1 MKGWKNMKLTKR
13 IAAAFLAMSLTVG
26 TMSVYAASATTP
38 GYKLVNTYD
47 EDAGIITSDIY
58 VTDGYGAVGQ
68 LGLYYDTELLDL
80 GAVIDKNITTDYAVD
95 DIKMANIAVA
105 ATGEK
110 YTVTATAETN
120 KLANLINEDDGEVF
134 FAWYSG
140 ATSNVDA
147 RNEDKKILTVTFV
160 VADDVDAA
168 DLEKAG
174 SSLITF
180 AKDKPSNS
188 SVKGYSSGVYC
199 ANEENTA
206 FRNSANAKNRIT
218 LSVEF
223 VGLEIEEEKKSI
235 IIKITDSNGKA
246 VEGAI
251 VKIGS
256 QEAVTNS
263 NGEVEFEI
271 SGDSYTVYYKY
282 SKDDDFV
289 ALEDGTTAVIS
300 APGKVKTP
308 SVSTGT
314 EKLTVSWTKPE
325 TNGANI
331 EKYIVSYTKA
341 GGNEQ
346 TKEVD
351 GNTTTLVL
359 KDLTGG
365 SKYTIKVKAVN
376 AFGEGEY
383 SDEKTAT
390 PSKTTGGGTGTGSGT
405 SGTGGGTTTP
415 SVTNYTVTYDV
426 GANGTITAG
435 SKTESVAKGGYPSKL
450 PTVTAKEGYKFIG
463 WAKVGGT
470 VIDPTTI
477 QITAA
482 TTFVAQY
489 EKLEQSGTG
498 TSVTNPFADLNEKDW
513 FYTSVITAYSRGLMN
528 GVSTTEFNPNGDV
541 TRAMFVTVLYR
552 MEGSPENDGNKKFG
566 DVEVGSWYDKA
577 VAWASANG
585 IVNGVSDTEFAP
597 NNKITREQMAAMVY
611 RYASYKKA
619 DMTVTKDLSSYT
631 DLASVSE
638 YALEPMKWVCGMGII
653 NGMTETTLVPQG
665 TSTRAQAATV
675 FVRTQDNL
683 AK

>member
-1 MKGWKNMKLTKR
+1 MNITKR
-13 IAAAFLAMSLTVG
+13 IASAFMALSLMAG
-26 TMSVYAASATTP
+26 SMAVYAASATTP
-38 GYKLVNTYD
+38 GYKLVNVYD
-47 EDAGIITSDIY
+47 EDKGTITAELY

-68 LGLYYDTELLDL
+68 LGLYYDTELLNL
-80 GAVIDKNITTDYAVD
+80 AAKVD
-95 DIKMANIAVA
+95 NKFTVDFDSSEVKMADVALAVA
-105 ATGEK
+105 GSK
-110 YTVTATAETN
+110 YTVTTTSETN
-120 KLANLINEDDGEVF
+120 KMENLINEDEGEFF

-140 ATSNVDA
+140 ATANVDA
-147 RNEDKKILTVTFV
+147 RNEDMHIISVTFMLEDGV
-160 VADDVDAA
+160 DADD
-168 DLEKAG
+168 LEEAG
-174 SSLITF
+174 MGLIGFASS
-180 AKDKPSNS
+180 KPKNTSA
-188 SVKGYSSGVYC
+188 KGYSSGAYC

-206 FRNSANAKNRIT
+206 FRNSANAKNKIT

-223 VGLEIEEEKKSI
+223 DGLDIQPETEII
-235 IIKITDSNGKA
+235 TIKVTDADGKA
-246 VEGAI
+246 IEGAF

-256 QEAVTNS
+256 DEVETDK
-263 NGEVEFEI
+263 NGEAKFEI

-282 SKDDDFV
+282 SEDDDYV
-289 ALEDGTTAVIS
+289 ALEEGTTAVIS
-300 APGKVKTP
+300 APDKVKTP

-314 EKLTVSWTKPE
+314 EKLTVSWTKPA
-325 TNGANI
+325 TNGSNI
-331 EKYIVSYTKA
+331 VGYIVSYGKV
-341 GGNEQ
+341 GGNAT

-351 GNTTTLVL
+351 ADQTKVTLTG
-359 KDLTGG
+359 LTGG
-365 SKYTIKVKAVN
+365 TKYTIKVKAVN
-376 AFGEGEY
+376 ALGEGEY

-390 PSKTTGGGTGTGSGT
+390 PSKASSGT
-405 SGTGGGTTTP
+405 SSGPSGPSTPSTP

-450 PTVTAKEGYKFIG
+450 PTVTAKEGYKFLG
-463 WAKVGGT
+463 WAKAGGS

-489 EKLEQSGTG
+489 EKLEEEKPA
-498 TSVTNPFADLNEKDW
+498 VTNPFTDIQTADW
-513 FYTSVITAYSRGLMN
+513 FYSYVMEAYEDGLMN
-528 GVSTTEFNPNGDV
+528 GVSATQFDPNGDV

-552 MEGSPENDGNKKFG
+552 MEGSPENAGNTKFT
-566 DVEVGSWYDKA
+566 DVESGSWYDKA

-611 RYASYKKA
+611 RYANFKKA
-619 DMTVTKDLSSYT
+619 DMTVAKDLSSYT
-631 DLASVSE
+631 DVTTVSE
-638 YALEPMKWVCGMGII
+638 YAVAAMKWVCGMGIM

-675 FVRTQDNL
+675 FVRTIDAL